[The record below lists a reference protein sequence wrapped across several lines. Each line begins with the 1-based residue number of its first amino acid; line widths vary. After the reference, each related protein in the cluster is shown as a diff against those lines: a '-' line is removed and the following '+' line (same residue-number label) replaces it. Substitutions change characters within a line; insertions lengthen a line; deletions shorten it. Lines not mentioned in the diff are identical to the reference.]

1 MIITFGN
8 QKGGA
13 GKSTLATLFA
23 NYLSL
28 VKKKEVI
35 VLDMDYQRTIY
46 TYFEENKI
54 LENEA
59 LYEVLELDLNKFP
72 AILPK
77 LKESKEAFII
87 IDLPGT
93 LDDENLLPVLQNTD
107 VFIIPFCY
115 DKNTYQSTTFFNL
128 VLNQVNKDAKKIFV
142 PNRIKGSVKY
152 ETKEAVDQDFSQFG
166 KITKSITDS
175 VNFQR
180 INTREININILPII
194 EEVFEEILEEI

>member
-23 NYLSL
+23 NYISL

-59 LYEVLELDLNKFP
+59 LYEVIELDLEKFDVV
-72 AILPK
+72 LPK
-77 LKESKEAFII
+77 LQENKEAIII
-87 IDLPGT
+87 IDLPGK
-93 LDDENLLPVLQNTD
+93 LDDDNLMPVLQNTD
-107 VFIIPFCY
+107 VFVIPFCY

-128 VLNQVNKDAKKIFV
+128 VLQQVNPSAKKIFI

-152 ETKEAVDQDFSQFG
+152 ETKDAVDKDFSQYG
-166 KITKSITDS
+166 KITASISDS

-194 EEVFEEILEEI
+194 EEVFEEILKEV